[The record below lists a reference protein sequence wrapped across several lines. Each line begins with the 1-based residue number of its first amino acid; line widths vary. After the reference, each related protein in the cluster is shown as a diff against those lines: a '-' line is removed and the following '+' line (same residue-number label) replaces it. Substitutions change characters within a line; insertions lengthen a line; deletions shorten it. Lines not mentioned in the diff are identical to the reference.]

1 MSKLCPKK
9 LIFLGLFLIFGLVF
23 ALLTPLKASADGVPY
38 GIAAAPQGGFPHLIT
53 VNPSTTIVTISAN
66 GTWTVAIC
74 TPNCSDPAKVIRD
87 QTTFGAPGTVTLSWG
102 SGAGPTLTPG
112 PTPSGGGIAT
122 PLSAVA
128 DYFKRIINVVTAIA
142 ILIFLAMMFAG
153 GFQFLF
159 AGGDPKAIA
168 RARNTLTFA
177 FIGLVVLLAVWFLLL
192 AIQSVTGVPVTS
204 FNLPTATTP

>member
-9 LIFLGLFLIFGLVF
+9 LISLGLFLIFGLAF
-23 ALLTPLKASADGVPY
+23 ALLVPQKAVADGLPY
-38 GIAAAPQGGFPHLIT
+38 VVAIFSSP
-53 VNPSTTIVTISAN
+53 
-66 GTWTVAIC
+66 TWTVQVQTSQTILTSDALTVGTAWAVCSPDC
-74 TPNCSDPAKVIRD
+74 TTPAK
-87 QTTFGAPGTVTLSWG
+87 ASGTVSTLGTFTAPWG
-102 SGAGPTLTPG
+102 AGAGP
-112 PTPSGGGIAT
+112 GGTGTAT
-122 PLSAVA
+122 SLSAVA

-142 ILIFLAMMFAG
+142 ILIFLVMMFVG

-177 FIGLVVLLAVWFLLL
+177 IIGLIVLLAVWFLLL

-204 FNLPTATTP
+204 FNLPTP